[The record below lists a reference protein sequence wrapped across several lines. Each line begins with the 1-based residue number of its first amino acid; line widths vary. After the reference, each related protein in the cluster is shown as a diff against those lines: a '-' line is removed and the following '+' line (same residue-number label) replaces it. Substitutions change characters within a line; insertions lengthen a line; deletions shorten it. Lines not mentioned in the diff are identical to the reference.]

1 MNSPMMPRPTRTANP
16 PGQVTTPSTSAY
28 AASVPI
34 SLYRE
39 VVTELQAAKAAME
52 ALKSQNQQ
60 LTNQNQQLRQEIEKT
75 VQSALNLRQAANTFP
90 SIDAA
95 PTPPVIPAIDLAPE
109 FEPEFHIPVMPAPPQ
124 PVVRPAKPES
134 KAPAKATIKSNLKA
148 NLKATLKPT
157 VAAAPAEKLV
167 IEEDSKPRRKVQLE
181 KESSGEVSGWWLGLV
196 IVMIVVTAFGAGF
209 LIVRPLLTPNSK

>member
-1 MNSPMMPRPTRTANP
+1 MNSPMMPRSTRTANP
-16 PGQVTTPSTSAY
+16 PGQVTPPSTSAY

-75 VQSALNLRQAANTFP
+75 VQSALNLRQAANKVP
-90 SIDAA
+90 SIDTT

-109 FEPEFHIPVMPAPPQ
+109 FEPEFHIPVMPAPQ

-134 KAPAKATIKSNLKA
+134 KAPAKATIKSTLKA

-157 VAAAPAEKLV
+157 VAASPAEKLV

-196 IVMIVVTAFGAGF
+196 IMMIVVTAFGAGF